1 MVITLLLMTI
11 LEKNLR
17 KWINKMKKIFFLFL
31 VISFTFFSVVN
42 SQERETKLDKLFNQ
56 LKNNNDVSLAFEIEM
71 KIWNIWSTHPSQ
83 ENLTQLLAKGSNL
96 MSEQKLNKAYE
107 TFSIVIGLDPSWAE
121 GWNKRA
127 TVLYML
133 GRYKESQKDI
143 DQVLTLEKRH
153 FGALSGQGLVQIEL
167 KNYER
172 AINSYQEVQKIYPS
186 MQSPKIMIPQLK
198 ELIKSKSI

>member
-1 MVITLLLMTI
+1 
-11 LEKNLR
+11 
-17 KWINKMKKIFFLFL
+17 MKKIFFLFL
-31 VISFTFFSVVN
+31 VISFSFFSIVS
-42 SQERETKLDKLFNQ
+42 SQEREAKLNELFNQ
-56 LKNNNDVSLAFEIEM
+56 LKNNSDVSSAFEIEM

-83 ENLTQLLAKGSNL
+83 ENLTQLLANGSNL

-133 GRYKESQKDI
+133 GRYQESQEDI
-143 DQVLTLEKRH
+143 DEVLKLEKRH

-172 AINSYQEVQKIYPS
+172 AINSYEEVLRIYPS
-186 MQSPKIMIPQLK
+186 MMSPKIMIPQLK
-198 ELIKSKSI
+198 ELIKSESI

>member
-1 MVITLLLMTI
+1 
-11 LEKNLR
+11 
-17 KWINKMKKIFFLFL
+17 MKKLLGIL
-31 VISFTFFSVVN
+31 VLGLLFFSSAN
-42 SQERETKLDKLFNQ
+42 SDERELELNKLFNQ
-56 LKNNNDVSLAFEIEM
+56 LKNNSDASLAFEVEM

-83 ENLTQLLAKGSNL
+83 ENLTQLLANGSNL
-96 MSEQKLNKAYE
+96 MTQHKLNKAYE
-107 TFSIVIGLDPSWAE
+107 TFSKVISLDPNWAE

-133 GRYKESQKDI
+133 GRHEESQEDI
-143 DQVLTLEKRH
+143 NEVLKLEKRH

-172 AINSYQEVQKIYPS
+172 AINSYKEVQKIYPS

-198 ELIKSKSI
+198 ELIKSESI

>member
-1 MVITLLLMTI
+1 MII

-31 VISFTFFSVVN
+31 VMSFSFFSIVN
-42 SQERETKLDKLFNQ
+42 SQEREAKLDGLFNQ
-56 LKNNNDVSLAFEIEM
+56 LKNNNDVAAAFEIEI
-71 KIWNIWSTHPSQ
+71 KIWNIWSIHPSQ

-107 TFSIVIGLDPSWAE
+107 TFSIVIGLDPNWAE

-133 GRYKESQKDI
+133 GRYQESQEDI
-143 DQVLTLEKRH
+143 DEVLKLEKRH

-172 AINSYQEVQKIYPS
+172 AINSYKEVQKIYPS
-186 MQSPKIMIPQLK
+186 MMSPKIMIPQLK
-198 ELIKSKSI
+198 ELIKSESI

>member
-1 MVITLLLMTI
+1 
-11 LEKNLR
+11 
-17 KWINKMKKIFFLFL
+17 MKKLLGIL
-31 VISFTFFSVVN
+31 VLGLLFFSNAN
-42 SQERETKLDKLFNQ
+42 SEERELELNKLFNQ
-56 LKNNNDVSLAFEIEM
+56 LKNNSDASMAFEVEM

-83 ENLTQLLAKGSNL
+83 ENLTQLLANGSNL
-96 MSEQKLNKAYE
+96 MTQHKLNKAYE
-107 TFSIVIGLDPSWAE
+107 TFSKVISLDPNWAE

-133 GRYKESQKDI
+133 GRHEESQEDI
-143 DQVLTLEKRH
+143 NEVLKLEKRH

-172 AINSYQEVQKIYPS
+172 AINSYKEVQKIYPS

>member
-1 MVITLLLMTI
+1 MNRYIKKLLGI
-11 LEKNLR
+11 LVLG
-17 KWINKMKKIFFLFL
+17 LL
-31 VISFTFFSVVN
+31 FFSNAN
-42 SQERETKLDKLFNQ
+42 SEERELELNKLFNQ
-56 LKNNNDVSLAFEIEM
+56 LKNNSDASMAFEVEM

-83 ENLTQLLAKGSNL
+83 ENLTQLLANGSNL
-96 MSEQKLNKAYE
+96 MTQHKLNKAYE
-107 TFSIVIGLDPSWAE
+107 TFSKVISLDPNWAE

-133 GRYKESQKDI
+133 GRYEESQEDI
-143 DQVLTLEKRH
+143 NEVLKLEKRH

-172 AINSYQEVQKIYPS
+172 AINSYKEVQKIYPS

-198 ELIKSKSI
+198 ELIKSESI